1 MLKTGSAAPA
11 FSAQDQNGQNVSL
24 ADLSGKWVVMWW
36 YPKAST
42 PG

>member
-1 MLKTGSAAPA
+1 MLDPGVQAPS
-11 FSAQDQNGQNVSL
+11 FSAQDQNGETVSSESL
-24 ADLSGKWVVMWW
+24 KGKWIVMWW

>member
-1 MLKTGSAAPA
+1 MLDEGVVAPP
-11 FSAQDQNGQNVSL
+11 FNLQDQTGANVSL
-24 ADLSGKWVVMWW
+24 DDFSGKWVAMWW